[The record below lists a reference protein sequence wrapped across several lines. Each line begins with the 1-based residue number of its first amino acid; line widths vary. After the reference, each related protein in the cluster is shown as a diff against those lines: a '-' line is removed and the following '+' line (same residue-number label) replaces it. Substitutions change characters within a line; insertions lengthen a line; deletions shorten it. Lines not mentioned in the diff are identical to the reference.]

1 MEFKYLSESMSL
13 DEARKAYRS
22 LAKQLHPDIGGDE
35 DEFKILAHEYSVIE
49 RRASESVIA
58 NISDIMEAAG
68 AMVGVIAQT
77 LRELYPRTR
86 VVLNYTSSTIEA
98 EFYGNVLWSGWLP
111 LSRSSILSGTRFLS
125 SCSLSG
131 M

>member
-58 NISDIMEAAG
+58 NISDISDAG
-68 AMVGVIAQT
+68 SA
-77 LRELYPRTR
+77 ELHLLYNR
-86 VVLNYTSSTIEA
+86 
-98 EFYGNVLWSGWLP
+98 GGVLWQC
-111 LSRSSILSGTRFLS
+111 
-125 SCSLSG
+125 SCG
-131 M
+131 ADGCH

>member
-35 DEFKILAHEYSVIE
+35 DELKILAHEYSVIE

-77 LRELYPRTR
+77 
-86 VVLNYTSSTIEA
+86 
-98 EFYGNVLWSGWLP
+98 
-111 LSRSSILSGTRFLS
+111 
-125 SCSLSG
+125 
-131 M
+131 